1 MFHQKNVIVN
11 PDADVPGPPVRLC
24 RRYQ

>member
-1 MFHQKNVIVN
+1 MFRREDVIVN
-11 PDADVPGPPVRLC
+11 PDADVPGPPVRLS